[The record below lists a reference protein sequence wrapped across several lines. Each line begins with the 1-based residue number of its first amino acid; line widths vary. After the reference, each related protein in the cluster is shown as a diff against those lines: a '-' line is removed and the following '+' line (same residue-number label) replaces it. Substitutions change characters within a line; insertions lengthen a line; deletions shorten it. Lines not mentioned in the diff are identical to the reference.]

1 MGTFLGIII
10 LFGLITFTAYGIIGI
25 VKGVRERKSAKK
37 SEINTK
43 GVDSDNGRNG
53 AC

>member
-25 VKGVRERKSAKK
+25 VKGVRERKVAKK

-43 GVDSDNGRNG
+43 EVDK
-53 AC
+53 

>member
-1 MGTFLGIII
+1 MGTFLGILI

-25 VKGVRERKSAKK
+25 IKGFRERKAAKK

-43 GVDSDNGRNG
+43 EVDK
-53 AC
+53 

>member
-25 VKGVRERKSAKK
+25 VKGVRERKASKK

-43 GVDSDNGRNG
+43 EVDK
-53 AC
+53 

>member
-1 MGTFLGIII
+1 MGTFLGILI

-25 VKGVRERKSAKK
+25 VKGVRERKAVKK

-43 GVDSDNGRNG
+43 EVDK
-53 AC
+53 

>member
-1 MGTFLGIII
+1 MGTFLGIVI

-25 VKGVRERKSAKK
+25 VKGVRERISAKK

-43 GVDSDNGRNG
+43 GVDSDNGRN
-53 AC
+53 